1 MSSSSSIAAGVTPE
15 QVSHDKLA
23 RLAGA
28 LYLSTLPTGGL
39 GIVSAQSL
47 LENGG
52 SGAAAQIAASLS
64 FLKLGVLAGAVC
76 AVTWL
81 VLGVLFYALF
91 RSVNER
97 ACQLMLAMVVVSNT
111 LLLAAL
117 ARRMDALWLVA
128 DVQRL
133 ALDPDQLRALA
144 ALAVR
149 SSDNLMQVSTLFWG
163 LWLLPLGFLVFRSG
177 FVPKTLAVLLLLG
190 VVFYVGIYVGG
201 VVDPEY
207 PKTLVSKVIGFGF
220 GIPEVVGELGTAL
233 WLLIRG
239 TKGWRKAA
247 AASLPLVT

>member
-1 MSSSSSIAAGVTPE
+1 MSSTSSIAGGVTPE
-15 QVSHDKLA
+15 QVSNDKLA

-52 SGAAAQIAASLS
+52 STAAAQIAASLS
-64 FLKLGVLAGAVC
+64 FMKLGVLAGAVC

-81 VLGVLFYALF
+81 VLGVLFYVLF

-97 ACQLMLAMVVVSNT
+97 TCKVMLVMVVASNT

-117 ARRMDALWLVA
+117 ARRMDALWLVT
-128 DVQRL
+128 DSPTLGLGR
-133 ALDPDQLRALA
+133 DQLRVFV

-149 SSDNLMQVSTLFWG
+149 SSDNLLQVSIIFWG
-163 LWLLPLGFLVFRSG
+163 LWLLPLGFLMFRSG
-177 FVPKTLAVLLLLG
+177 LVPKTLAVLLMLG
-190 VVFYVGIYVGG
+190 VVFYVGAYVGG
-201 VVDPEY
+201 VVEPEY
-207 PKTLVSKVIGFGF
+207 AKTWVSKVIGFGF

-239 TKGWRKAA
+239 TRGLRRA
-247 AASLPLVT
+247 